1 MLCLTQI
8 RITVDAKEHQ
18 GREWK
23 DQHQQVQTCNQQPV
37 DSTNVKVVEKKVVE
51 TC

>member
-1 MLCLTQI
+1 MPKNTK
-8 RITVDAKEHQ
+8 DASGNISISKFKRVISNLSLADDH
-18 GREWK
+18 
-23 DQHQQVQTCNQQPV
+23 